1 MIADIKK
8 YTFLVHH
15 SDYSSLLNS
24 LRDIGVVHITEKRKL
39 DDTSVIG
46 DELKS
51 LKRYKDAIRRLK
63 ILVPD
68 AVPAGEPV
76 VSDSVLSEFE
86 SLLAEMEEAGNQ
98 LDRLKSEAEKSR
110 PWGIFSAKDINRI
123 KDSGWNI
130 SLFTCAEKRF
140 DPEWKEKYSIE
151 IINRI
156 KGRLYFALIHK
167 DEDKIDIT
175 ADQEAIPERTINA
188 IEKEQELIRKKI
200 DNARSTIAANAALW
214 IMSLN
219 KGTDDLVSRIEYSST
234 AEQADRYAD
243 NNLYVLEG
251 WVPVS
256 DESKLQE
263 LLQKNDCYAFTSAP
277 DPNEKVPVILKN
289 NSFASLFEVISKLF
303 SLPYYKELDLTP
315 FFAPFFM
322 LFFGFCFGDAGYGL
336 VFLVGGFFIKKKVKK
351 EFRPIITLGQY
362 FGTAAIIMGLVSG
375 TFFGMNLID
384 SGYTLTEGSI
394 VKMRQAGLPE
404 NTIAGLDQLRGQS
417 FKSRQDFS
425 EGIVDIIGQENFSRN
440 KAIILRNAESDLP
453 FISSVRH
460 LMLDSQSM
468 FYLALIVGA
477 FQIIFGMIIR
487 IFNIARQK
495 GFKYSLSTIGWV
507 LLILTLIIFKGGG
520 ILGIVNEQKMHF
532 LFLALLSI
540 SGILIFL
547 FNNPDK
553 KIYVRLGLGLWD
565 SYGMITGI
573 FGDLLSYIRLFALGV
588 SSSILGFVFNDIS
601 LRLLSVDYIGWLLC
615 LILLVVGHSINIALS
630 TLGSFVHPMRLTFV
644 EFYKNAGFTGGGIEY
659 KPFKIKQ

>member
-15 SDYSSLLNS
+15 SDYSGLLNS
-24 LRDIGVVHITEKRKL
+24 LRDIGVVHIAEKRKL
-39 DDTSVIG
+39 DETSVIG

-51 LKRYKDAIRRLK
+51 LRRYKEAIRRLK
-63 ILVPD
+63 VMVPD
-68 AVPAGEPV
+68 EAPAGDTIE
-76 VSDSVLSEFE
+76 SDSALSEFE
-86 SLLAEMEEAGNQ
+86 SLLAEIEEAGNQ
-98 LDRLKSEAEKSR
+98 LERLKSEAEKSK
-110 PWGIFSAKDINRI
+110 PWGIFNANDINKI
-123 KDSGWNI
+123 KDAGWNI
-130 SLFTCAEKRF
+130 SLFSCAEKRF
-140 DPEWKEKYSIE
+140 DAQWKEEYNIE
-151 IINRI
+151 VINRI
-156 KGRLYFALIHK
+156 KGRLYFAIIHK
-167 DEDKIDIT
+167 EEERIDI
-175 ADQEAIPERTINA
+175 AAEQEIIPERTINI
-188 IEKEQELIRKKI
+188 IEKEQEVIRQKI
-200 DNARSTIAANAALW
+200 DNAKSSIAGNASLW
-214 IMSLN
+214 ITSLN
-219 KGTDDLVSRIEYSST
+219 KGTDNLISRIEYSST

-256 DESKLQE
+256 DESKLQD
-263 LLQKNDCYAFTSAP
+263 LLQKTDCYAFTSEP
-277 DPNEKVPVILKN
+277 DPEEKVPVILRN

-336 VFLVGGFFIKKKVKK
+336 VFLLGGFFIKKKVKK
-351 EFRPIITLGQY
+351 EFRPIITLAQY
-362 FGTAAIIMGLVSG
+362 FGIAAIIMGLVSG

-384 SGYTLTEGSI
+384 SGYTITEESVI
-394 VKMRQAGLPE
+394 KMKKAGLPE
-404 NTIAGLDQLRGQS
+404 NTIIGLDQLKGQS
-417 FKSRQDFS
+417 FESRQDFS
-425 EGIVDIIGQENFSRN
+425 EGVIDIIGQNNYSRN
-440 KAIILRNAESDLP
+440 KAIILRNAESDMP
-453 FISSVRH
+453 FLSSVRH

-477 FQIIFGMIIR
+477 FQIIFGMFIK
-487 IFNIARQK
+487 IFNVARQK
-495 GFKYSLSTIGWV
+495 GFRYSLSTIGWV
-507 LLILTLIIFKGGG
+507 MLIFTFIVFKGGG
-520 ILGIVNEQKMHF
+520 MLGIVNEQKMRF
-532 LFLALLSI
+532 LFLALLSL

-659 KPFKIKQ
+659 KPFK